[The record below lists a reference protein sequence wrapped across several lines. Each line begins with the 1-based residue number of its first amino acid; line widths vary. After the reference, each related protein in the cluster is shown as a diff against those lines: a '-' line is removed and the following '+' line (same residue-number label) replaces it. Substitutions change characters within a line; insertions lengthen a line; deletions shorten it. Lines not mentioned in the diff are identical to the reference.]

1 MIALLDRLTGR
12 LLALFDRPAAALVGW
27 LIRLAPVD
35 PDGEDEE
42 RLDDII
48 RRTKP

>member
-1 MIALLDRLTGR
+1 MRHLDRLTGR
-12 LLALFDRPAAALVGW
+12 LLALLDRPIAALVGW

-35 PDGEDEE
+35 PDGQEEE
-42 RLDDII
+42 RLEDII